1 MINFLILNNVHA
13 YVNKITLN
21 VIKPKLSVFQNVLGT
36 FIVMIVK
43 MIRRKKMKKVFKY
56 FNIKLYYLL

>member
-13 YVNKITLN
+13 YVNKIMLN
-21 VIKPKLSVFQNVLGT
+21 VIKSKLSVFQNVLGT

-43 MIRRKKMKKVFKY
+43 MMRRKKIKKVFKY
-56 FNIKLYYLL
+56 FNFNLYYLL

>member
-36 FIVMIVK
+36 FSVMIVK

>member
-21 VIKPKLSVFQNVLGT
+21 VIKPKLGVFQNVLGT

>member
-36 FIVMIVK
+36 FIVMIVN